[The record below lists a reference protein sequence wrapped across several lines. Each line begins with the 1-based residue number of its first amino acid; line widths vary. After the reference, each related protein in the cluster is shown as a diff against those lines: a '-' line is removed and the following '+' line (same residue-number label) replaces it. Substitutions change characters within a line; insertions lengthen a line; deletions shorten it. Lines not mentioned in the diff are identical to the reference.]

1 MVYEYIF
8 SGTLPE
14 DAPTYVRR
22 QADDE
27 LYEGLKAGK
36 FCYVF
41 NSRKTGKSS
50 LRVQVMRR
58 LKLAEFACTVI
69 DLSMGGVEQVTI
81 ERWYTGI
88 ANRLTKDFSLE
99 INFRN
104 WWREREWLSPLE
116 RLREFIES
124 VMLAQIAQNI
134 VIFIDE
140 IESVLGLNFPSDDF
154 FAFIRACYNQRV
166 DNPEYNRLTFCLLGV
181 ATPSDLIADKRR
193 TPFNIGQAINLTGF
207 KLEEAKLSLIQG
219 LEKLADNPE
228 FILKEVLEWTGGQ
241 PFLTQ
246 KLCQLIVSSQSP
258 IPALSE
264 AEWVKMFVERQIIDN
279 WESQDEP
286 EHLRTIRDRIFKS
299 KQRTSQLLSLYQ
311 RILQHGEIEAD
322 DSPEQI
328 ELRLSG
334 LVVKQQGKLIVNNS
348 IYKSVFNQSWVE
360 KALSTLR
367 PYAEALEAWVNS
379 NYQDESR
386 LLRRQA
392 LQDAQ
397 TWAAGKRLS
406 DQDYQF
412 LAASRELE
420 NRELQIAFEAE
431 RKALEAERKE
441 RKALEVQTQAN
452 QILAEAQDKL
462 KRQRNIGF
470 SISAIL
476 LVGLTTACVVFLQ
489 NQVSNN
495 IALLKRISLG
505 DKILVESN
513 TNPNKKAG
521 VKAFASR
528 KFNEATKNFKISLK
542 SNHNDPETLIYLN
555 NAEANG
561 GNTLKIAVSVPIGSN
576 PNVAQEILRGVA
588 QAQNETNSKGG
599 IKGKLLQVEIAN
611 DDNDPKIAIQLA
623 NKFVK
628 DSKILAVVGHNA
640 SDVSIAAAKVYQDK
654 LVMISPTS
662 FSKSLTE
669 SSNSKLSQ
677 NYIFR
682 TVPSINSTARAL
694 STYIVKK
701 AHKTKIAICD
711 DPDAIDNEAFR
722 NEFVEDAPN
731 VNLIY
736 VSCNLA
742 DPNLNASKVI
752 DNAIKAGAD
761 SLLIAPYVDRI
772 DRSVIVANAN
782 KGRLALFGSPTLYT
796 YETVLSGK
804 VFNNLV
810 IPVFWHPD
818 SISDRTFPDN
828 ARKLWGGNVNWRTA
842 MAYDATISIIEGLK
856 GSPTREGLQKK
867 LSSPRFS
874 INGATRKIKFQQWG
888 DRKDGKAFLVKVR
901 QDNTSPSGYN
911 FTPLNP
917 N

>member
-1 MVYEYIF
+1 MIYKYIF
-8 SGTLPE
+8 EGTLPE
-14 DAPTYVRR
+14 DAPTYVKR

-27 LYEGLKAGK
+27 LYAGLKAGK

-58 LKLAEFACTVI
+58 LKLEEFACTAI
-69 DLSMGGVEQVTI
+69 DLSIKGVQQVTI
-81 ERWYTGI
+81 EQWCAGI
-88 ANRLTKDFSLE
+88 AKDMTKDFSLE
-99 INFRN
+99 INFII
-104 WWREREWLSPLE
+104 WWRERECLSPLE

-124 VMLAQIAQNI
+124 VMLAQITQNI

-140 IESVLGLNFPSDDF
+140 IDSVLSLNFLSDDF

-193 TPFNIGQAINLTGF
+193 TPFNIGQAIELTGF

-219 LEKLADNPE
+219 LEKLAENPE
-228 FILKEVLEWTGGQ
+228 FVLKEVLQWTRGQ

-246 KLCQLIVSSQSP
+246 KVCQLIVSSQSP
-258 IPALSE
+258 IPAFSE
-264 AEWVKMFVERQIIDN
+264 AERVKMFVESQIIDN

-311 RILQHGEIEAD
+311 RILQHGEVEAD

-334 LVVKQQGKLIVNNS
+334 LVVKQQGKLRVYNS
-348 IYKSVFNQSWVE
+348 IYKSVFNQSWVK

-367 PYAEALEAWVNS
+367 PYAEALEAWGNS

-386 LLRRQA
+386 LLRGQA

-397 TWAAGKRLS
+397 TWAVDKRLS
-406 DQDYQF
+406 GRDYQF
-412 LAASRELE
+412 LTASQDLE
-420 NRELQIAFEAE
+420 NREFQIVLQAE
-431 RKALEAERKE
+431 RKALEAQKQ
-441 RKALEVQTQAN
+441 VN
-452 QILAEAQDKL
+452 QILAEAQHKL
-462 KRQRNIGF
+462 KQQRNIGF
-470 SISAIL
+470 FISAIS
-476 LVGLTTACVVFLQ
+476 LVGLATAWIVALASQ
-489 NQVSNN
+489 KISH
-495 IALLKRISLG
+495 IALQERISLG

-513 TNPNKKAG
+513 TNLNKEKG

-528 KFNEATKNFKISLK
+528 NFNEATKNFKISLK

-555 NAEANG
+555 NAEANS
-561 GNTLKIAVSVPIGSN
+561 GNALKIAVSVPIDSN
-576 PNVAQEILRGVA
+576 PDVAQEILRGVA
-588 QAQNETNSKGG
+588 QAQNDINSNGG
-599 IKGKLLQVEIAN
+599 IKGNLLQVEIAN
-611 DDNDPKIAIQLA
+611 DDNNPEIATRLA
-623 NKFVK
+623 NEFIK
-628 DSKILAVVGHNA
+628 DSNILAVVGHNA

-669 SSNSKLSQ
+669 SSNSKHHSS

-694 STYIVKK
+694 STYIVEK

-711 DPDAIDNEAFR
+711 DPDAIDNVAFR
-722 NEFVEDAPN
+722 NQFVEDAPN
-731 VNLIY
+731 VNLLY

-742 DPNLNASKVI
+742 DPKLNASKVI
-752 DNAIKAGAD
+752 DDAIKTGAD
-761 SLLIAPYVDRI
+761 GLLIAPYVDRI
-772 DRSVIVANAN
+772 DRAVIVASAN

-796 YETVLSGK
+796 YKTLLSGK
-804 VFNNLV
+804 DFNNLV
-810 IPVFWHPD
+810 IPVFWYPN
-818 SISDRTFPDN
+818 STSDTF
-828 ARKLWGGNVNWRTA
+828 AKKAKEVWGGNINWRTA
-842 MAYDATISIIEGLK
+842 MAYDATELIISGLK
-856 GSPTREGLQKK
+856 LSQTREGLQKE
-867 LSSPRFS
+867 LSNPSFS
-874 INGATRKIKFQQWG
+874 FEGATGTIEFQQWG
-888 DRKDGKAFLVKVR
+888 DRKDGKAFLVKVK
-901 QDNTSPSGYN
+901 QNNTSGTGYN
-911 FTPLNP
+911 FTPLDP